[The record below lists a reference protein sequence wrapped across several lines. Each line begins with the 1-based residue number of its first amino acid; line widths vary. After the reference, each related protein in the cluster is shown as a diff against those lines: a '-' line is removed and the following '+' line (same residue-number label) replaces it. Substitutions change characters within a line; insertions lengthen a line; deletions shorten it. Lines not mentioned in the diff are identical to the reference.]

1 MDHSVYSYLRRRS
14 LEELEVILDMC
25 ETNREQYGYLENMV
39 LEALYEKRN
48 PGGHQGSSEEAGN
61 CE

>member
-1 MDHSVYSYLRRRS
+1 MDHSIYSYLRRRS

-48 PGGHQGSSEEAGN
+48 PGGQGSAEGGQNLE
-61 CE
+61 